1 MYEVESSD
9 GKRFHVG
16 CDCIMKTGDRKLE
29 RAVTL
34 AERSHAKKLRDARK
48 VAVKAEYAALLADP
62 DTKQKLAGKTVQTF
76 TQARDMFSYYEFMFK
91 CCGAAGKARYLK
103 DLKKELSK

>member
-1 MYEVESSD
+1 
-9 GKRFHVG
+9 
-16 CDCIMKTGDRKLE
+16 
-29 RAVTL
+29 
-34 AERSHAKKLRDARK
+34 
-48 VAVKAEYAALLADP
+48 
-62 DTKQKLAGKTVQTF
+62 LAGKTVQTF